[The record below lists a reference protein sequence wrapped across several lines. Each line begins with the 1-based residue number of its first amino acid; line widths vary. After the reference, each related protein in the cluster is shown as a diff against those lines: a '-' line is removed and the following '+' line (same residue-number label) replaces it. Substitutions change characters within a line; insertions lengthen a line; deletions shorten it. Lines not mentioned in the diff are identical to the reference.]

1 MYGVARTDVPAEM
14 PADLPTPP
22 LDEIDLT
29 DPDAYID
36 RVPHEQFATL
46 RREAPVFWHEDVE
59 GGFWCVTR
67 HADIVTVN
75 RDWETFSSYRG
86 AVFLSTPA
94 DLEMSRM
101 MMLNMDPP
109 EHAKLRKLVN
119 RGFTPKRIREL
130 QEVLARRATT
140 IVDEVIDR
148 GACDMVEAVAAELP
162 LQAIAEFLGVPQ
174 EDRHLVFQWS
184 NAMIGSDDPE
194 YATGK
199 DGEGRTAETM
209 AASAALYAYAQ
220 DLAEDRRA
228 NPRDDIVTDLV
239 QAEVDGDRLSD
250 MDFNLFFLLLAVA
263 GNETTRNAISHSVLA
278 LAENPDQRAWLRED
292 PERWDSALEE
302 FLRWSTPVMHFR
314 RTATRDTELGGQAIA
329 EGDRVVIWHISGN
342 RDEAVF
348 EDPYTLDLGR
358 TPNEHLAGAV
368 SSSHVAFGGGGPH
381 FCLGANLAR
390 AEMRVMLQ
398 EVVGRLGDFEVDGPV
413 QRLRSNFI
421 NGIKHLPIAWS
432 TS

>member
-1 MYGVARTDVPAEM
+1 MAVT
-14 PADLPTPP
+14 DLPSVP

-29 DPDAYID
+29 DPDAYVD

-75 RDWETFSSYRG
+75 RDWETYSSYRG
-86 AVFLSTPA
+86 AVFLWTPD
-94 DLEMSRM
+94 DLEMSRL

-119 RGFTPKRIREL
+119 RGFTPRRIREL

-140 IVDEVIDR
+140 IVDEVIEA
-148 GACDMVEAVAAELP
+148 GSCDMVEAVAAELP

-174 EDRHLVFQWS
+174 DDRHLVFKWS
-184 NAMIGSDDPE
+184 NTMIGSDDPE
-194 YATGK
+194 YASEKDETGQ
-199 DGEGRTAETM
+199 TAETM
-209 AASAALYAYAQ
+209 AASVELYAYAQ
-220 DLAEDRRA
+220 ALAEDRRA
-228 NPRDDIVTDLV
+228 HPRDDIVSDLV
-239 QAEVDGDRLSD
+239 HAEVDGDVLSD
-250 MDFNLFFLLLAVA
+250 TDFNLFFLLLAVA

-278 LAENPDQRAWLRED
+278 LADNPDQRAWLRED
-292 PERWDSALEE
+292 PARWEPAVEE
-302 FLRWSTPVMHFR
+302 MLRWSTPVMHFR
-314 RTATRDTELGGQAIA
+314 RTATRDTVLGGQAIA

-348 EDPYTLDLGR
+348 TDPYRLDLGR
-358 TPNEHLAGAV
+358 TPNEHLSSTAGN
-368 SSSHVAFGGGGPH
+368 HVAFGGGGPH

-390 AEMRVMLQ
+390 AEMRVMLE

-432 TS
+432 AS

>member
-1 MYGVARTDVPAEM
+1 MYDVARTDL
-14 PADLPTPP
+14 PADLPAVP

-29 DPDAYID
+29 DPDAYVD

-75 RDWETFSSYRG
+75 RDWETYSSYEG
-86 AVFLSTPA
+86 AVFLWTPT

-140 IVDEVIDR
+140 IVDDVIDQGR
-148 GACDMVEAVAAELP
+148 CDMVETVAAELP

-174 EDRHLVFQWS
+174 EDRHLVFKWS
-184 NAMIGSDDPE
+184 NTMIGSDDPE
-194 YATGK
+194 YASEK
-199 DGEGRTAETM
+199 DASGQTAETM
-209 AASAALYAYAQ
+209 AASAELYAYAQ
-220 DLAEDRRA
+220 GLAEDRRA
-228 NPRDDIVTDLV
+228 NPRDDIVSDLV
-239 QAEVDGDRLSD
+239 HAEVDGDRLSD
-250 MDFNLFFLLLAVA
+250 LDFNLFFLLLAVA

-292 PERWDSALEE
+292 PARWDSALEE

-358 TPNEHLAGAV
+358 TPNDHLASNTV
-368 SSSHVAFGGGGPH
+368 SANQIAFGGGGPH

-390 AEMRVMLQ
+390 AEMRVMLE

-421 NGIKHLPIAWS
+421 NGIKHLPVAWS
-432 TS
+432 AP

>member
-1 MYGVARTDVPAEM
+1 VAVT
-14 PADLPTPP
+14 DLPSVP

-29 DPDAYID
+29 DPDAYVD

-75 RDWETFSSYRG
+75 RDWETYSSYRG
-86 AVFLSTPA
+86 AVFLWTPD
-94 DLEMSRM
+94 DLEMSRL

-119 RGFTPKRIREL
+119 RGFTPRRIREL

-140 IVDEVIDR
+140 IVDEVIEA
-148 GACDMVEAVAAELP
+148 GSCDMVEAVAAELP

-174 EDRHLVFQWS
+174 DDRHLVFKWS
-184 NAMIGSDDPE
+184 NTMIGSDDPE
-194 YATGK
+194 YASEKDETGQ
-199 DGEGRTAETM
+199 TAETM
-209 AASAALYAYAQ
+209 AASVELYAYAQ
-220 DLAEDRRA
+220 ALAEDRRA
-228 NPRDDIVTDLV
+228 HPRDDIVSDLV
-239 QAEVDGDRLSD
+239 HAEVDGDVLSD
-250 MDFNLFFLLLAVA
+250 TDFNLFFLLLAVA

-278 LAENPDQRAWLRED
+278 LADNPDQRAWLRED
-292 PERWDSALEE
+292 PARWEPAVEE
-302 FLRWSTPVMHFR
+302 MLRWSTPVMHFR
-314 RTATRDTELGGQAIA
+314 RTATRDTVLGGQAIA

-348 EDPYTLDLGR
+348 TDPYRLDLGR
-358 TPNEHLAGAV
+358 TPNEHLSSTAGN
-368 SSSHVAFGGGGPH
+368 HVAFGGGGPH

-390 AEMRVMLQ
+390 AEMRVMLE

-432 TS
+432 AS